1 MSLDQ
6 QASASTG
13 PLKPSDSNIM
23 DPSPIE
29 VSRKTCH
36 LASGMIVVALVV
48 LSAVTLD
55 LFLAYLRSRQ
65 RDLLLD
71 ELQEVRAQAVRT
83 VGRVEQFLEARSKAD
98 WDDLAEA
105 GLLDAA
111 QQWVARD
118 PARYAYAAVV
128 DVGGVLR
135 WHTDR
140 QQWGE
145 QLGREWY
152 ESLARDLGVDVV
164 RTRDEIL
171 AGGRA
176 VYDLRVPI
184 VHDSRSVGS
193 YHLGLSLDGFAERWM
208 HERRGILIRY
218 ATRAVAMVLV
228 FAAAMWS
235 LYFLSTRLLRLQKM
249 ATRAY
254 MRAAAELGRLAAGL
268 AHEIRNPLH
277 AVRLNLH
284 AFRRA
289 QQDPGTLEPAEV
301 ARMLQQSSQEIDR
314 IDRLLGQLIHFASPD
329 DPRVEGFN
337 LNAELEGIIDFIS
350 QELRRS
356 NVEIQLDLPKSPASV
371 RMDRARLRQIMLNLL
386 HNARDAMPEGGRI
399 GVRVMREDSRVRILV
414 SDEGCGIAEADRP
427 HVFEP
432 FFTAST
438 DGTGL
443 GLALVKR
450 FVEEAG
456 GQIRCHPNTPRG
468 TQFVIRLSEAS
479 HSAST
484 GSARR

>member
-1 MSLDQ
+1 
-6 QASASTG
+6 
-13 PLKPSDSNIM
+13 M
-23 DPSPIE
+23 DLLPIE
-29 VSRKTCH
+29 VSRKTFV
-36 LASGMIVVALVV
+36 LATTTIAVALVV

-55 LFLAYLRSRQ
+55 LLLADFRSRQ

-71 ELQEVRAQAVRT
+71 EIKGVRTQAVRT
-83 VGRVEQFLEARSKAD
+83 AGRIEQFLESRTAAD
-98 WDDLAEA
+98 LGDLAES

-111 QQWVARD
+111 EKWVAGD

-128 DVGGVLR
+128 DSGGVLR

-140 QQWGE
+140 RQRGE

-152 ESLARDLGVDVV
+152 ESMLPDLGGDIV
-164 RTRDEIL
+164 RTRDDIL
-171 AGGRA
+171 AGGRV

-184 VHDSRSVGS
+184 VCGGTYAGS
-193 YHLGLSLDGFAERWM
+193 YHLGLSQDGLAERWRR
-208 HERRGILIRY
+208 ERRGVLIRH
-218 ATRAVAMVLV
+218 APRAAVTVLV
-228 FAAAMWS
+228 FAAAAWS
-235 LYFLSTRLLRLQKM
+235 LYFLSTRLLMLQKT
-249 ATRAY
+249 ATQTY

-289 QQDPGTLEPAEV
+289 EQDPGTLEPAEV
-301 ARMLQQSSQEIDR
+301 TRMLDQSSREIDR
-314 IDRLLGQLIHFASPD
+314 IDRLLGQLIHFATPEE
-329 DPRVEGFN
+329 PRVEAFN
-337 LNAELEGIIDFIS
+337 LNAELEGIVDFIS

-356 NVEIQLDLPKSPASV
+356 DVDVRLDLPKTPTSV

-386 HNARDAMPEGGRI
+386 HNARDSMPDGGRI
-399 GVRVMREDSRVRILV
+399 DVRVVRKDSRVEILV
-414 SDEGCGIAEADRP
+414 SDQGCGIAEADRP

-432 FFTAST
+432 FFTTSD

-456 GQIRCHPNTPRG
+456 GQIRCRSNTPHG

-484 GSARR
+484 GSA